1 MNTLFRSLD
10 ISRKLALDYLSGNVR
25 KFQFRRRVK
34 NKILTVTV
42 VLVVTITLSSLRV
55 LVCYSPA
62 DAYMVG
68 VVLSKP
74 DVKYNLSK
82 LAEMEGVVAVDY
94 SGAYSTYVY
103 GSRYD
108 DRLVVVMS
116 KQGLKYANVK
126 IPANEPVTMFVVKGL
141 DINPKQISDNIEKIR
156 GGRPK
161 RRPSGQMFL

>member
-62 DAYMVG
+62 DAYTVG
-68 VVLSKP
+68 WC
-74 DVKYNLSK
+74 
-82 LAEMEGVVAVDY
+82 
-94 SGAYSTYVY
+94 
-103 GSRYD
+103 
-108 DRLVVVMS
+108 
-116 KQGLKYANVK
+116 
-126 IPANEPVTMFVVKGL
+126 
-141 DINPKQISDNIEKIR
+141 
-156 GGRPK
+156 
-161 RRPSGQMFL
+161 